1 MYDFKGE
8 SFNILHFR
16 SVLAAKPA
24 QICQTRV
31 TVLSPLSSKCP
42 EEFYLQQMNLSL
54 CEKCM
59 PERIESIIT
68 SAMFPGIS
76 FQPGAQPE
84 NSL

>member
-16 SVLAAKPA
+16 SVLVAKPE
-24 QICQTRV
+24 QLCQTRV
-31 TVLSPLSSKCP
+31 TVLSPLSSRCP

-59 PERIESIIT
+59 PERIE
-68 SAMFPGIS
+68 
-76 FQPGAQPE
+76 
-84 NSL
+84 N